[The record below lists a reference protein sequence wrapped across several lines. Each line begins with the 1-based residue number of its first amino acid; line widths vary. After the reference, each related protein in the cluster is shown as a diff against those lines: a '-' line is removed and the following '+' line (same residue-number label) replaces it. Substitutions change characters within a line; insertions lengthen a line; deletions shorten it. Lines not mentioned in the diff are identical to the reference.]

1 MEQYFYI
8 IRHGETDFNKLGMVQ
23 GSGIDSSLNATG
35 VQQAA
40 AFYREYKEASFDK
53 IYVSGLKRTQESV
66 QAFIDQGIPYES
78 VTELNEISWGDFEG
92 QPITPEMHQRYL
104 EIIDQWQQGHLDVA
118 YKNAETPLMMQKR
131 QEIAL
136 QRITQNPGEKKIL
149 VATHGRY
156 LRAFVCLLLNHP
168 LHLMDEFLH
177 SNLCLY
183 ILRYDGKT
191 FHLVEANNT
200 DHLKP
205 GS

>member
-136 QRITQNPGEKKIL
+136 QRITQNPGEK
-149 VATHGRY
+149 
-156 LRAFVCLLLNHP
+156 
-168 LHLMDEFLH
+168 
-177 SNLCLY
+177 
-183 ILRYDGKT
+183 
-191 FHLVEANNT
+191 
-200 DHLKP
+200 
-205 GS
+205 